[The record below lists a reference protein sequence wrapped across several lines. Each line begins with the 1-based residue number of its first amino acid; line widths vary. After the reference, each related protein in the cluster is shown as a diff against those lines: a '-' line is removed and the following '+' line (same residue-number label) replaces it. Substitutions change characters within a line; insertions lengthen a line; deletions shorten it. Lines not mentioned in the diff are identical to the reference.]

1 MPTSIFA
8 LACALVFCGLAGPAS
23 AQSLESLIRL
33 GEEEVKLQPLSAS
46 DLPALNQD
54 VTAGKARL
62 PGSLSADQ
70 TRIGQDRDID
80 PDAYI
85 VGPNDVLQLYIWG
98 EFDKPYTLQV
108 DPEGYVLIPT
118 VGSFHISGLSL
129 TAAKERLSTA
139 VQNKY
144 PNVDISISLVSMRFF
159 TAYVTGAVLNEGSF
173 TIYPT
178 TRVLNIIK
186 QAGGF
191 RSRLQHIELSG
202 QDAGGATNPNTGR
215 RSIQLIHRDG
225 TSERVDLDMFL
236 ATGDLTHNPYVRM
249 GDMVHVSFRKHSV
262 SIFGAVNEE
271 GEYEFLPGDTLGDL
285 VTLAKGLNR
294 SKPLISAELW
304 RFQEGTDQAE
314 VIELGSAKET
324 LEELNYETIRH
335 IELRPNDAVF
345 IRAQSLWQSTH
356 TVVISG
362 EVKFQGRYRIEP
374 GVTRI
379 KDVVAAA
386 GGLTDEASL
395 IGARVIRTRVRAE
408 SDPQLEQ
415 LKRQSEVAGLTDMNI
430 EDRAYL
436 KTKTREE
443 KGRIAVDFERLF
455 VDGDEG
461 QNILLASG
469 DVIFFPMQRHTINVS
484 GQVQRA
490 GLIDYEPGR
499 KVSYYIT
506 KAGGYLHDADKRN
519 ARLVRARTGVREQLL
534 NPNRFHRHQWSSL
547 KGVHERLKDDLIVEV
562 GDEIWVPQKERV
574 DYWTL
579 TREIIP
585 TVFNILTLAALAKG
599 AFF

>member
-1 MPTSIFA
+1 MPTSIFI
-8 LACALVFCGLAGPAS
+8 LAFALVFCRLGPAS
-23 AQSLESLIRL
+23 AQQGLGSLESLIKR
-33 GEEEVKLQPLSAS
+33 GQAEVKLQPLSAS
-46 DLPALNQD
+46 DLPDLNRD
-54 VTAGKARL
+54 LISDKAHL
-62 PGSLSADQ
+62 PGSLSADK

-80 PDAYI
+80 PDTYI

-98 EFDKPYTLQV
+98 EFDKPYTLQI
-108 DPEGYVLIPT
+108 DPEGHVLIPT

-129 TAAKERLSTA
+129 TAAKEHLSAA

-144 PNVDISISLVSMRFF
+144 PGVDINISLMSMRFF

-173 TIYPT
+173 TIHPT
-178 TRVLNIIK
+178 TRVADLINR
-186 QAGGF
+186 AGGF
-191 RSRLQHIELSG
+191 KDRLEQKALLGPS
-202 QDAGGATNPNTGR
+202 ATRATGR
-215 RSIQLIHRDG
+215 RSIKRIHRDG
-225 TSERVDLDMFL
+225 TSERVDLAMFL
-236 ATGDLTHNPYVRM
+236 ATGDLAHNPYVRM
-249 GDMVHVSFRKHSV
+249 GDVVHVSFRQHSV
-262 SIFGAVNEE
+262 SIFGAVNQE

-285 VTLAKGLNR
+285 VTLAQGLR
-294 SKPLISAELW
+294 RAKPLISIELW
-304 RFQEGTDQAE
+304 RFQAGAEQAE
-314 VIELGSAKET
+314 VIELGGDKDAM
-324 LEELNYETIRH
+324 EELDFATIRD

-345 IRAQSLWQSTH
+345 IRAQSLWQATH

-362 EVKFQGRYRIEP
+362 EVAFQGRYRIQP

-415 LKRQSEVAGLTDMNI
+415 LKRQSEVAGLTYMNI

-455 VDGDEG
+455 VDDDEG

-469 DVIFFPMQRHTINVS
+469 DVIFFPMQRHTISVS

-490 GLIDYEPGR
+490 GLIDYEVGR
-499 KVSYYIT
+499 KVRYYIT
-506 KAGGYLHDADKRN
+506 KAGGYLYDADRRN
-519 ARLVRARTGVREQLL
+519 ARLVRARTGVRE
-534 NPNRFHRHQWSSL
+534 
-547 KGVHERLKDDLIVEV
+547 KLKDNLIVEV

-574 DYWTL
+574 DYWVFFQD
-579 TREIIP
+579 
-585 TVFNILTLAALAKG
+585 TVRTAASVLALVIAVQTVSR
-599 AFF
+599 

>member
-1 MPTSIFA
+1 MPTNIFV
-8 LACALVFCGLAGPAS
+8 LAFALVFCGLAGPAS
-23 AQSLESLIRL
+23 AQQGLGSLESLVR
-33 GEEEVKLQPLSAS
+33 GEEKRQQALSAS
-46 DLPALNQD
+46 DLPDLNQD
-54 VTAGKARL
+54 VISDKARL
-62 PGSLSADQ
+62 PGSLSADK

-80 PDAYI
+80 PDEYI

-98 EFDKPYTLQV
+98 EFDQPYTLQV
-108 DPEGYVLIPT
+108 NPEGNVIIPT

-144 PNVDISISLVSMRFF
+144 PNVGISISLVSMRFF

-173 TIYPT
+173 TIHPT
-178 TRVLNIIK
+178 TRVLDIIK

-191 RSRLQHIELSG
+191 EGRLQRVALPD
-202 QDAGGATNPNTGR
+202 QDAGGATNANHNTGR

-236 ATGDLTHNPYVRM
+236 ATGDLAHNPYVCM
-249 GDMVHVSFRKHSV
+249 GDVVHVSFRKHSV
-262 SIFGAVNEE
+262 SIFGAVNKE

-304 RFQEGTDQAE
+304 RFQEGTEQAE

-362 EVKFQGRYRIEP
+362 EVGFQGRYRIEP

-386 GGLTDEASL
+386 GGLTNEASL
-395 IGARVIRTRVRAE
+395 IGARVIRTKVRAE

-415 LKRQSEVAGLTDMNI
+415 LKRQSEIAGLTDMNI

-461 QNILLASG
+461 QNILLANG
-469 DVIFFPMQRHTINVS
+469 DVIFFPMQRHTISVS

-499 KVSYYIT
+499 KVRYYIT
-506 KAGGYLHDADKRN
+506 KAGGYLYDADRRH
-519 ARLVRARTGVREQLL
+519 ARLVRARTGVRE
-534 NPNRFHRHQWSSL
+534 
-547 KGVHERLKDDLIVEV
+547 KLKDNLLVEV
-562 GDEIWVPQKERV
+562 GDEIWVPQKERI
-574 DYWTL
+574 DYWAL
-579 TREIIP
+579 TQETIP
-585 TVFNILTLAALAKG
+585 TVFNILTLAALLKG

>member
-8 LACALVFCGLAGPAS
+8 LACALVFCGLAGPMS
-23 AQSLESLIRL
+23 AQNLESLIKL
-33 GEEEVKLQPLSAS
+33 GEEEVKLQPLSAA

-54 VTAGKARL
+54 VTAGKASL
-62 PGSLSADQ
+62 PGGLSADK

-80 PDAYI
+80 PDTYI

-98 EFDKPYTLQV
+98 EFDQPYTLQV
-108 DPEGYVLIPT
+108 NPEGNVLIPT

-144 PNVDISISLVSMRFF
+144 PNVGISISLVSMRFF
-159 TAYVTGAVLNEGSF
+159 TAYVTGTVLNEGSF

-178 TRVLNIIK
+178 TRVLDIIK
-186 QAGGF
+186 HAGGF
-191 RSRLQHIELSG
+191 RGQLQQVALQD
-202 QDAGGATNPNTGR
+202 QDAGEATNRNTGR

-236 ATGDLTHNPYVRM
+236 ATGDLAHNPYVRM
-249 GDMVHVSFRKHSV
+249 GDVVHVSFRKHSV
-262 SIFGAVNEE
+262 SIFGAVNQE

-304 RFQEGTDQAE
+304 RFQEGTEQAE
-314 VIELGSAKET
+314 VMELGSAKET

-335 IELRPNDAVF
+335 IELRPNDAIF
-345 IRAQSLWQSTH
+345 IRAQSLWQPTH

-362 EVKFQGRYRIEP
+362 EVRFQGRYRIEP

-379 KDVVAAA
+379 KDAVAAA

-395 IGARVIRTRVRAE
+395 IGARVIRTKVRAE
-408 SDPQLEQ
+408 KDPQLEQ

-443 KGRIAVDFERLF
+443 KGRVAVDFERLF
-455 VDGDEG
+455 VDGDE
-461 QNILLASG
+461 QQDILLANG

-490 GLIDYEPGR
+490 GLINYEPGR
-499 KVSYYIT
+499 KVRYYIT
-506 KAGGYLHDADKRN
+506 KAGGYLYDADKRN
-519 ARLVRARTGVREQLL
+519 ARLVRARTGVRE
-534 NPNRFHRHQWSSL
+534 
-547 KGVHERLKDDLIVEV
+547 KLKDNLLVEV
-562 GDEIWVPQKERV
+562 GDEIWVPQKERI
-574 DYWTL
+574 DYWAFTQE
-579 TREIIP
+579 TIP
-585 TVFNILTLAALAKG
+585 TVFNILTLAALLRG

>member
-8 LACALVFCGLAGPAS
+8 LAFALVFGGLAGPAS
-23 AQSLESLIRL
+23 AQQGLGSLESLIKR
-33 GEEEVKLQPLSAS
+33 GEEEVRLPALSTS
-46 DLPALNQD
+46 DLPDLNQD
-54 VTAGKARL
+54 LISDKARL
-62 PGSLSADQ
+62 PGSLGADK

-80 PDAYI
+80 PDTYI

-98 EFDKPYTLQV
+98 EFDKPYTLQI
-108 DPEGYVLIPT
+108 DPEGHVLIPT

-144 PNVDISISLVSMRFF
+144 PSVEISISLVSMRFF
-159 TAYVTGAVLNEGSF
+159 TAYVTGAVLKEGSF
-173 TIYPT
+173 TIHPT
-178 TRVLNIIK
+178 TRVADIINR
-186 QAGGF
+186 AGGF
-191 RSRLQHIELSG
+191 RAGTALPG
-202 QDAGGATNPNTGR
+202 QDATRDTGR

-236 ATGDLTHNPYVRM
+236 ATGDLAHNPYVRM
-249 GDMVHVSFRKHSV
+249 GDVVHVSFRKHSV

-304 RFQEGTDQAE
+304 RFQEGTEQAE
-314 VIELGSAKET
+314 VIQLGGDKET
-324 LEELNYETIRH
+324 LAELDFEQIRH
-335 IELRPNDAVF
+335 TALRSNDAVF

-374 GVTRI
+374 GITRI

-395 IGARVIRTRVRAE
+395 IGARVIRTKVRAE
-408 SDPQLEQ
+408 RDPQLDQ
-415 LKRQSEVAGLTDMNI
+415 LKRQSEVAGLTYMNI

-443 KGRIAVDFERLF
+443 KGRVAVDFERLF
-455 VDGDEG
+455 IDGDEG

-469 DVIFFPMQRHTINVS
+469 DAIFFPMQRHTINVS

-490 GLIDYEPGR
+490 GLIDYEIGR
-499 KVSYYIT
+499 KVRYYIT
-506 KAGGYLHDADKRN
+506 KAGGYLYDADKRN
-519 ARLVRARTGVREQLL
+519 ARLVRASTGVRE
-534 NPNRFHRHQWSSL
+534 
-547 KGVHERLKDDLIVEV
+547 KLKDDLIVEV
-562 GDEIWVPQKERV
+562 GDEIWVPQKERI
-574 DYWTL
+574 DYWLL
-579 TREIIP
+579 TQETIR
-585 TVFNILTLAALAKG
+585 TAASILALVLAVRSL
-599 AFF
+599 

>member
-23 AQSLESLIRL
+23 AQQGLGSLESLIKR
-33 GEEEVKLQPLSAS
+33 GEEEVKLPALSAS
-46 DLPALNQD
+46 DLPDLNQD
-54 VTAGKARL
+54 LISDKARL
-62 PGSLSADQ
+62 PGSLSADK

-80 PDAYI
+80 PDTYI

-98 EFDKPYTLQV
+98 EFDKPYTLQI
-108 DPEGYVLIPT
+108 DPEGHVLIPT

-129 TAAKERLSTA
+129 TAAKERLSAA

-144 PNVDISISLVSMRFF
+144 PGVDISVSLVSMRLF

-173 TIYPT
+173 TIHPT
-178 TRVLNIIK
+178 TRVADIINR
-186 QAGGF
+186 AGGF
-191 RSRLQHIELSG
+191 RDRLQRIALPG
-202 QDAGGATNPNTGR
+202 QDATTRATGR
-215 RSIQLIHRDG
+215 RSIELIHRDG

-236 ATGDLTHNPYVRM
+236 ATGDLAHNPYVRM
-249 GDMVHVSFRKHSV
+249 GDVVHVSFRKHSV

-304 RFQEGTDQAE
+304 RFQEGTEQAE
-314 VIELGSAKET
+314 VTELSGDKET
-324 LEELNYETIRH
+324 LEELDYENIRH
-335 IELRPNDAVF
+335 VELRPNDAVF

-362 EVKFQGRYRIEP
+362 EVRFQGRYRIEP

-386 GGLTDEASL
+386 GGLTNEASL
-395 IGARVIRTRVRAE
+395 IGARVIRTKVRAE
-408 SDPQLEQ
+408 RDPQLEQ
-415 LKRQSEVAGLTDMNI
+415 LKRQSEVAGLTYMNI

-469 DVIFFPMQRHTINVS
+469 DVIFFPMQRHTISVS

-499 KVSYYIT
+499 KVRYYIT
-506 KAGGYLHDADKRN
+506 KSGGYLYDADKRN
-519 ARLVRARTGVREQLL
+519 ARLVRARTGVRE
-534 NPNRFHRHQWSSL
+534 
-547 KGVHERLKDDLIVEV
+547 KLKDNLIVEV
-562 GDEIWVPQKERV
+562 GDEIWVPQKERIN
-574 DYWTL
+574 YWVFFQ
-579 TREIIP
+579 E
-585 TVFNILTLAALAKG
+585 TVGTAARVLALVIAVQTVSR
-599 AFF
+599 

>member
-1 MPTSIFA
+1 MPTSIFI

-23 AQSLESLIRL
+23 AQSLESLIKL
-33 GEEEVKLQPLSAS
+33 GEEEVKLQPLSAA

-54 VTAGKARL
+54 VTAGKASL
-62 PGSLSADQ
+62 PGSLGADK

-80 PDAYI
+80 PDTYI

-98 EFDKPYTLQV
+98 EFDQPYTLQV
-108 DPEGYVLIPT
+108 NPEGYVLIPT
-118 VGSFHISGLSL
+118 VGLFHISGLSL
-129 TAAKERLSTA
+129 TATKERLSTA
-139 VQNKY
+139 IQNKY

-173 TIYPT
+173 TIHPT
-178 TRVLNIIK
+178 TRVLDIIK

-191 RSRLQHIELSG
+191 GGPG
-202 QDAGGATNPNTGR
+202 QDAGGATTGR

-236 ATGDLTHNPYVRM
+236 ATGDLAHNPYVRM

-262 SIFGAVNEE
+262 SIFGAVNQE

-304 RFQEGTDQAE
+304 RFQEGTEQAE
-314 VIELGSAKET
+314 VIELGGAKET

-335 IELRPNDAVF
+335 IELRPNDAIF

-362 EVKFQGRYRIEP
+362 EVKFQGRYRIDP

-379 KDVVAAA
+379 KDLVAAA

-395 IGARVIRTRVRAE
+395 IGARVIRTKVRAE
-408 SDPQLEQ
+408 KDPQLEQ

-499 KVSYYIT
+499 KVRYYIT
-506 KAGGYLHDADKRN
+506 KAGGYLYDADKRN
-519 ARLVRARTGVREQLL
+519 ARLVRARTGVRE
-534 NPNRFHRHQWSSL
+534 
-547 KGVHERLKDDLIVEV
+547 KLKDNLLVEV
-562 GDEIWVPQKERV
+562 GDEIWVPQKERI
-574 DYWTL
+574 DYWAL
-579 TREIIP
+579 TQETIP
-585 TVFNILTLAALAKG
+585 TVFNILTLAALLRG

>member
-1 MPTSIFA
+1 MPTSIFI

-23 AQSLESLIRL
+23 AQQGLGSLESLIKR
-33 GEEEVKLQPLSAS
+33 GEEEVKLPALSAS
-46 DLPALNQD
+46 DLPDLNQD
-54 VTAGKARL
+54 LISDKARL
-62 PGSLSADQ
+62 PGSLSADK

-80 PDAYI
+80 PDTYI

-98 EFDKPYTLQV
+98 EFDKPYTLQI
-108 DPEGYVLIPT
+108 DPEGHVLIPT

-129 TAAKERLSTA
+129 TEAKERLSTA

-144 PNVDISISLVSMRFF
+144 PGVDISISLVSMRLF

-173 TIYPT
+173 TIHPT
-178 TRVLNIIK
+178 TRVADIINR
-186 QAGGF
+186 AGGF
-191 RSRLQHIELSG
+191 RDRLQRIALPG
-202 QDAGGATNPNTGR
+202 QDATTRATGR
-215 RSIQLIHRDG
+215 RSIELIHRDD

-236 ATGDLTHNPYVRM
+236 ATGDLAHNPYVRM
-249 GDMVHVSFRKHSV
+249 GDVVHVSFRKHSV

-304 RFQEGTDQAE
+304 RFQEGTEQAE
-314 VIELGSAKET
+314 VIELGGDKET
-324 LEELNYETIRH
+324 LAELDFEQVRH
-335 IELRPNDAVF
+335 TALRPNDAIF
-345 IRAQSLWQSTH
+345 IRARSLWQSTH

-386 GGLTDEASL
+386 GGLTNEASL
-395 IGARVIRTRVRAE
+395 IGARVIRTKVRAE
-408 SDPQLEQ
+408 RDPQLEQ
-415 LKRQSEVAGLTDMNI
+415 LKRQSEVAGLTYMNL

-469 DVIFFPMQRHTINVS
+469 DVIFFPMQRHTISVS

-499 KVSYYIT
+499 KVRYYIT
-506 KAGGYLHDADKRN
+506 KSGGYLYDADKRN
-519 ARLVRARTGVREQLL
+519 ARLVRARTGVRE
-534 NPNRFHRHQWSSL
+534 
-547 KGVHERLKDDLIVEV
+547 KLKDNLIVEV
-562 GDEIWVPQKERV
+562 GDEIWVPQKERIN
-574 DYWTL
+574 YWVFFQ
-579 TREIIP
+579 E
-585 TVFNILTLAALAKG
+585 TVGTAARVLALVIAVQTVSR
-599 AFF
+599 

>member
-1 MPTSIFA
+1 MPTSIFI
-8 LACALVFCGLAGPAS
+8 LAFALVFGGLAGPAS
-23 AQSLESLIRL
+23 PQLGSLESLIKR
-33 GEEEVKLQPLSAS
+33 GEKEVSPQAISAS
-46 DLPALNQD
+46 DLPDLNQNSISD
-54 VTAGKARL
+54 KARL
-62 PGSLSADQ
+62 PGSLSADK

-98 EFDKPYTLQV
+98 EFDQPYTLQV
-108 DPEGYVLIPT
+108 HPEGNVLIPT

-144 PNVDISISLVSMRFF
+144 PNVGISISLVSMRFF

-173 TIYPT
+173 TIHPT
-178 TRVLNIIK
+178 TRVLDIIK

-191 RSRLQHIELSG
+191 GDRLQRIALQD
-202 QDAGGATNPNTGR
+202 QDAGGAANRNTGR
-215 RSIQLIHRDG
+215 RSIQLVHRDG

-236 ATGDLTHNPYVRM
+236 ATGDLVHNPYVRM
-249 GDMVHVSFRKHSV
+249 GDVVHVSFRKHSV

-271 GEYEFLPGDTLGDL
+271 GKYEFLPGDTLGDL

-304 RFQEGTDQAE
+304 RFQEGTEQAE
-314 VIELGSAKET
+314 VIELGSAKEM

-362 EVKFQGRYRIEP
+362 EVRFQGPYRIEP
-374 GVTRI
+374 GITRI

-415 LKRQSEVAGLTDMNI
+415 LKRQSEVAGLTYMNI

-455 VDGDEG
+455 VDDDEG

-499 KVSYYIT
+499 KVRYYIT
-506 KAGGYLHDADKRN
+506 KAGGYLYDADKRN
-519 ARLVRARTGVREQLL
+519 ARLVRARTGVRE
-534 NPNRFHRHQWSSL
+534 
-547 KGVHERLKDDLIVEV
+547 KLKDNLLVEV
-562 GDEIWVPQKERV
+562 GDEIWVPQKERI
-574 DYWTL
+574 DYWAFTQE
-579 TREIIP
+579 TIP
-585 TVFNILTLAALAKG
+585 TVFNILTLAALLKG

>member
-1 MPTSIFA
+1 MPTSIFV
-8 LACALVFCGLAGPAS
+8 LAFALVFCGLAGPAS
-23 AQSLESLIRL
+23 AQQGLGSLESLVR
-33 GEEEVKLQPLSAS
+33 GEEVRQQAISAS
-46 DLPALNQD
+46 DLPDLNQD
-54 VTAGKARL
+54 VISDKARL
-62 PGSLSADQ
+62 PGSLSADK

-98 EFDKPYTLQV
+98 EFDQPYSLQV
-108 DPEGYVLIPT
+108 NPEGNVLIPT
-118 VGSFHISGLSL
+118 VGLFHISGLSL

-173 TIYPT
+173 TIHPT
-178 TRVLNIIK
+178 TRVLDIIK

-191 RSRLQHIELSG
+191 KGQIALQD
-202 QDAGGATNPNTGR
+202 QDAGGAANRNTGR

-236 ATGDLTHNPYVRM
+236 ATGDLAHNPYVRM
-249 GDMVHVSFRKHSV
+249 GDVVHVSFRKHSV
-262 SIFGAVNEE
+262 SIFGAVNKE

-304 RFQEGTDQAE
+304 RFQEDTGQAE

-324 LEELNYETIRH
+324 LEELDYETIRH
-335 IELRPNDAVF
+335 IELRPNDAIF

-395 IGARVIRTRVRAE
+395 IGARVIRTKVRAE
-408 SDPQLEQ
+408 KDPQLEQ
-415 LKRQSEVAGLTDMNI
+415 LKRQSEIAGLTDMNI

-461 QNILLASG
+461 QNILLANG

-499 KVSYYIT
+499 KVRYYIT
-506 KAGGYLHDADKRN
+506 KAGGYLYDADRRH
-519 ARLVRARTGVREQLL
+519 ARLVRARTGVRE
-534 NPNRFHRHQWSSL
+534 
-547 KGVHERLKDDLIVEV
+547 KLKDNLLVEV
-562 GDEIWVPQKERV
+562 GDEIWVPQKERI
-574 DYWTL
+574 DYWAL
-579 TREIIP
+579 TQETIP
-585 TVFNILTLAALAKG
+585 TVFNILTLAALLRG

>member
-1 MPTSIFA
+1 MPTSIFV

-23 AQSLESLIRL
+23 AQQGLGNLESLVR
-33 GEEEVKLQPLSAS
+33 GEEVRQQALSAS
-46 DLPALNQD
+46 DIPDLNQAVISD
-54 VTAGKARL
+54 KARL
-62 PGSLSADQ
+62 PGSLSADK

-98 EFDKPYTLQV
+98 EFDQPYSLQV
-108 DPEGYVLIPT
+108 NPEGNVLIPT
-118 VGSFHISGLSL
+118 VGLFHISGLSL

-173 TIYPT
+173 TIHPT
-178 TRVLNIIK
+178 TRVLDIIK

-191 RSRLQHIELSG
+191 KGQIALQD
-202 QDAGGATNPNTGR
+202 QDAGGAANRNTGR

-236 ATGDLTHNPYVRM
+236 ATGDLAHNPYVRM

-304 RFQEGTDQAE
+304 RFQEDTGQAE

-324 LEELNYETIRH
+324 LEELDYETIRH
-335 IELRPNDAVF
+335 IELRPNDAIF
-345 IRAQSLWQSTH
+345 IRAQSLWQSTY

-362 EVKFQGRYRIEP
+362 EVRFQGRYRIEP

-395 IGARVIRTRVRAE
+395 IGARVIRTKVRAE
-408 SDPQLEQ
+408 KDPQLEQ
-415 LKRQSEVAGLTDMNI
+415 LKRQSEIAGLTDMNI

-461 QNILLASG
+461 QNILLANG

-499 KVSYYIT
+499 KVRYYIT
-506 KAGGYLHDADKRN
+506 KAGGYLYDADRRH
-519 ARLVRARTGVREQLL
+519 ARLVRARTGVRE
-534 NPNRFHRHQWSSL
+534 
-547 KGVHERLKDDLIVEV
+547 KLKDNLLVEV
-562 GDEIWVPQKERV
+562 GDEIWVPQKERI
-574 DYWTL
+574 DYWAL
-579 TREIIP
+579 TQETIP
-585 TVFNILTLAALAKG
+585 TVFNILTLAALLRG